1 MNEQNIKDQEAS
13 TLPMLVEALTHDQL
27 VDTSSFTPEQ
37 NQRVDEIA
45 QVVDF
50 QDTNTVLMFAA
61 APQKKMS
68 EFMDV
73 LLEDVR
79 AEDVGVAG
87 DLAVELSNGIDSL
100 ELQKL
105 KNQIEGKGF
114 LGAIPVIG
122 PWLQRTMGA
131 AKYFYSR
138 KEKVLEQIER
148 VALKAEDRKRDL
160 MQNNVRLDTLVQ
172 NVEDHINELEV
183 WIAGG
188 EKALLRGRDEF
199 EEKKRNIDPHD
210 SLEAT
215 KLLDFSNQINAFETR
230 LLRLKAFYTESIISI
245 PQVRAT
251 QQASKI
257 EIQNIFD
264 SMLFDL
270 PRFKNALIRV
280 DALMKTHKAQ
290 MENRQRHE
298 AAEKIAQVGADMLD
312 QVYTAA
318 KQSQGDIT
326 SEVDGLV
333 EVSNKLLDTLRKGM
347 EIDKKNAKKRA
358 EASEKLAHAKH
369 VLTETMKEVQ
379 IPE

>member
-1 MNEQNIKDQEAS
+1 MNEQNITDQKS
-13 TLPMLVEALTHDQL
+13 SDLPALVSALSNDQL
-27 VDTSSFTPEQ
+27 VDVTSFSQEQ
-37 NQRVDEIA
+37 LQRVDEIA
-45 QVVDF
+45 VSVDF
-50 QDTNTVLMFAA
+50 DDTNTILMFAA

-105 KNQIEGKGF
+105 KNQIEGNGL
-114 LGAIPVIG
+114 LGSIPLIG

-172 NVEDHINELEV
+172 NVENHIDELEV

-199 EEKKRNIDPHD
+199 EEKKRNIDPSD

-251 QQASKI
+251 QQAGRI

-290 MENRQRHE
+290 MENQKRHE
-298 AAEKIAQVGADMLD
+298 AAEKVAQVGADMLD
-312 QVYTAA
+312 QVYTSA
-318 KQSQGDIT
+318 KQSQGSIT

-347 EIDKKNAKKRA
+347 DIDKENAKKRA

-369 VLTETMKEVQ
+369 VLTETMKDIQ
-379 IPE
+379 LP